1 MKKVLFMLS
10 VLAALFVF
18 SGCSDDD
25 EPSIN
30 SELVGVWEEYGNDLG
45 YEVFHIELRAN
56 GTGDQW
62 AEDYGEID
70 EYGKTSFTWS
80 STSDKITVNIEGA
93 GSRIM
98 DYSLRDNMLYL
109 SYEDETII
117 YIRE

>member
-1 MKKVLFMLS
+1 MKKVLFLLPLLT
-10 VLAALFVF
+10 VLLVF

-30 SELVGVWEEYGNDLG
+30 SELIGVWEEYGNELG
-45 YEVFHIELRAN
+45 YEVLHIEFREN

-70 EYGKTSFTWS
+70 EQGKTSFTWS
-80 STSDKITVNIEGA
+80 STSDKITVSIEEQ
-93 GSRIM
+93 GSLTM
-98 DYSLRDNMLYL
+98 DYSLRDDMLYI

-117 YIRE
+117 YVRE